1 MTFTER
7 IEGGIGTTRE
17 KGGQGRGR
25 NYRVAAEQEREIRHS
40 LGASSLGCSGGRVG
54 KRRTQSLQLRFWNLN
69 STSNYPVVPCWLI
82 ISVKQ
87 KRAQMQTNIEKYVPR
102 VMTSL
107 LMSSPPISISHR
119 IFRCRNSNS
128 WDIVAS
134 SPSFSHPTARV
145 PWKSLL
151 AG

>member
-69 STSNYPVVPCWLI
+69 STSNYLVVPC
-82 ISVKQ
+82 
-87 KRAQMQTNIEKYVPR
+87 
-102 VMTSL
+102 
-107 LMSSPPISISHR
+107 
-119 IFRCRNSNS
+119 
-128 WDIVAS
+128 
-134 SPSFSHPTARV
+134 
-145 PWKSLL
+145 
-151 AG
+151 